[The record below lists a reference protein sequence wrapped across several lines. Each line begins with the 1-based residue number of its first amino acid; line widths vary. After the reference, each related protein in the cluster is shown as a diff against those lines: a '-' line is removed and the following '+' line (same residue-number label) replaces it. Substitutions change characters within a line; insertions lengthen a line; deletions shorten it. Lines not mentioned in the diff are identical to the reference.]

1 MRKTIKVILLILTL
15 AAFLGMILDRP
26 ASAASGRI
34 TTFSLVRA
42 DSNAK
47 PQKGKELVMDVQM
60 TNNAQKILTYEF
72 SVTFDSAHFEIQT
85 DGKNPGITTPIASLI
100 HNETV
105 AESTEGSSVRTIRM
119 LGWTDSALE
128 SESATILTLSFRSKV
143 NEIDTNFLFGV
154 SSIGIED
161 NLGSFGVYNLGL
173 NTVSFTKTTI
183 PWWIWLVL
191 GGGILITLVGG
202 YLMMLFFGAVIN
214 RFIQRTSK
222 KIAEGSKKLAART
235 RDLAKGMFNRR
246 PQAPKLKASNAKT
259 SPVQSSGSKPNAKPN
274 SDITKPV
281 TSAKEQKNVTTVKT
295 RMVNPDGS
303 VTTITKKIVD
313 DEPQNKKEL

>member
-1 MRKTIKVILLILTL
+1 MRKLIRVLILVLSL
-15 AAFLGMILDRP
+15 AAFLGIILARP
-26 ASAASGRI
+26 TTADEAAASNV
-34 TTFSLVRA
+34 TTFSLLRT
-42 DSNAK
+42 DSKAQLK
-47 PQKGKELVMDVQM
+47 KGRELDLGIRM
-60 TNNAQKILTYEF
+60 TNNNQRLLTFEF
-72 SVTFDSAHFEIQT
+72 AVSYDAAHFDFAGYEKQIQ
-85 DGKNPGITTPIASLI
+85 GLAVELGRQSSEESGHLI
-100 HNETV
+100 FV
-105 AESTEGSSVRTIRM
+105 A
-119 LGWTDSALE
+119 WTQTALT
-128 SESATILTLSFRSKV
+128 SESATLLSLKLKSKV
-143 NEIDTNFLFGV
+143 GETDTDILFAV
-154 SSIGIED
+154 TSIGIED
-161 NLGSFGVYNLGL
+161 NLGSFGVYKLGL
-173 NTVSFTKTTI
+173 NTVSFTKTSI

-222 KIAEGSKKLAART
+222 KIAEGSKKLAAKT

-246 PQAPKLKASNAKT
+246 PQAPKLKVSNAKT

-274 SDITKPV
+274 SSIEKST